1 MKLEICANSYRS
13 ALYAQEA
20 GAHRIELCSEL
31 QLGGI
36 TPSYGLLKLV
46 AEQLTIPAFVLIRPR
61 SGNFNFSPIEY
72 KIMKENILLCKELGY
87 SGIVSGVLHS
97 DNTINVERT
106 KALIELSRPLPFTF
120 HRAFDLTPDPY
131 KAIEQLIELGVER
144 VLTSGQKDTAEE
156 GIALLQD
163 LQEKYGDKITIIAGS
178 GVNPNNAALFKEI
191 GLREIHS
198 SASKKVKPREEE
210 LDCFGISDQTI
221 SNDQIIKDLMNR
233 IFN

>member
-1 MKLEICANSYRS
+1 MKLEICANSYQS
-13 ALYAQEA
+13 AIHAQEA

-46 AEQLTIPAFVLIRPR
+46 ADNLNIPSFVLIRPR
-61 SGNFNFSPIEY
+61 SGDFNFSPIEY
-72 KIMKENILLCKELGY
+72 KIMKENILLCKELGF

-97 DNTINVERT
+97 DNTINMERT

-120 HRAFDLTPDPY
+120 HRAFDITPDPY
-131 KAIEQLIELGVER
+131 EAIEQLIDLGVDR

-156 GIALLQD
+156 GLTLIKD
-163 LQEKYGDKITIIAGS
+163 LHEKYGDKITILAGS
-178 GVNPNNAALFKEI
+178 GINPNNVELFKEI
-191 GLREIHS
+191 GLEEIHT
-198 SASKKVKPREEE
+198 SASKKVKSENKKAH
-210 LDCFGISDQTI
+210 CFGKADQTI